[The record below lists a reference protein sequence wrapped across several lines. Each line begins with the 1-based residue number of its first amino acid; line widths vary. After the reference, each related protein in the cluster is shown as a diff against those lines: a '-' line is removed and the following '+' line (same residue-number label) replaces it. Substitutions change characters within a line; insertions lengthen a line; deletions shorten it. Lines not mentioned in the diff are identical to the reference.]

1 MSLRDQFDPTS
12 EYDLGSPRSVSEEP
26 PPAQRKTAKR
36 ARKPRTDQCKAW
48 KVKGVVNV
56 DVFAGESTDG
66 MTVEAKTNMLK
77 EWLCVGNEKPPIVLS
92 MTVVFNSIDYS
103 GPPGA
108 CQIHLTGYVQT
119 TQTSVHPLKAWMGD
133 DFVWTQMNG
142 GLCGNSQFDDDMN
155 KSLPWVILPIF
166 SKVALNN
173 AGRKAKRVIARLH
186 PCVIFEHEILLVDNK
201 YLEIIFLK
209 KS

>member
-77 EWLCVGNEKPPIVLS
+77 EWLRVGNEKPPVVLS
-92 MTVVFNSIDYS
+92 MTVLVNSADY
-103 GPPGA
+103 PLGA
-108 CQIHLTGYVQT
+108 CRIHLTGYVQT
-119 TQTSVHPLKAWMGD
+119 KKTSVNPLKAWIISD
-133 DFVWTQMNG
+133 DCVWTQMKG
-142 GLCGNSQFDDDMN
+142 GLCGNPEFEDDM
-155 KSLPWVILPIF
+155 KKTVPWVILPIF

-186 PCVIFEHEILLVDNK
+186 PCVIFEHEMLLIDNK
-201 YLEIIFLK
+201 YDNK
-209 KS
+209 